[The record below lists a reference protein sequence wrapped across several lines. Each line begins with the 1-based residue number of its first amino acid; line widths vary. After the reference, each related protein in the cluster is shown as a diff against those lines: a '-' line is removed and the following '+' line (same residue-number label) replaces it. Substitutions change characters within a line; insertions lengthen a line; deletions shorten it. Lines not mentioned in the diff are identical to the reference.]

1 MELQKHRI
9 STNIGKDQFLTINL
23 ENSYDLL
30 EILSLKFTQTD
41 IYRSFCSDYGV
52 VCGRIT
58 SNNGFG
64 IPNCRVSIF
73 VPIKDS
79 DTTDPVISALYPY
92 TSVADKD
99 ENNYRYNLLPARK
112 QHGGHVPTGTF
123 PDQEDILTRE
133 EVLQVYHDYY
143 NFTVKTND
151 AGDFMIWGVP
161 LGQQTIHVDVDL
173 SDMGC
178 FSIRPYDFIRQGVSE
193 NNFDRFYN
201 FKSDTDIDGLPQ
213 IVKFDKTIQVVP
225 FWGNKDICQLGIT
238 RVDFD
243 LSEKGIKIQPI
254 SLLLLSTVT
263 DDDGDA
269 VKRTGVIRKK
279 SGYKC
284 NLKTRKG
291 QVEGVRYKTSRV
303 IGSDGVSI
311 YPELEYFDPGV
322 IDEDGSAMLVIPM
335 NMEYTYTNEF
345 GEQEITN
352 DPNKGIATTTT
363 ARFRVGLDVGNVS
376 SFKGTEPAYYLIPNI
391 REFNTHRNSHGDLDG
406 ANEYG
411 EYDENMLS
419 SYVFSD
425 VFEDY
430 FRVPTPTGST
440 LTLMTD
446 EQRNHKRDLMLGV
459 NNNDI
464 PEDTF
469 YKFIYGKV
477 YTPSSFQGTHYEVSS
492 LESFFGLSRRDAFL
506 GIKEI
511 RPNAEDDCPGT
522 ANYIPTN
529 YGFRN
534 RIKFGLL
541 VNQIL
546 LFIQFIFTVIFIK
559 VFEFL
564 GNIFFTIGENFYSV
578 YFGWPFNW
586 RPFEKIGE
594 IFKNIGYVLQDKG
607 TKVLPL
613 TVYPECEEC
622 SEDSAGLLSN
632 SSFVD
637 RYCSIGEVK
646 CKVFGVGSGIG
657 YGDYDIKLIPIDIN
671 VSTTSGTTFLSG
683 TSSSSIETSARSISY
698 TGTPYNPSGYTAQTL
713 NITTLQNLQTKRLDP
728 WSMIQGN
735 PNDSRFVAVVY
746 PYVDDTILPYSATS
760 RPLTGN
766 TKSTSFNDVPL
777 YFNDHGQDIEVN
789 NLISFGSRTYK
800 YSDDN
805 GIDDPWTTYGH
816 WFGTN
821 KVGNYY
827 DTRTNKD
834 LLYDYINIYGDSYFS
849 GTTHFIYDDTTTL
862 IASFFSQE
870 SFSDYFGLDYS
881 QYTNKSNPQYGDT
894 GKYAVNG
901 DGTIRD
907 LGLYAIVKI
916 YDIAALLNPSS
927 NSGTTLTIESG
938 CQKYDKL
945 YDENTSLAYLWANK
959 DVEYGDPYIPH
970 DPDSGFNPSD
980 PHHIDGYYIGKT
992 KPVGPSYSDY
1002 TIMADIS
1009 ANENTNRLP
1018 RYVNWNRIA
1027 DSFFDRKTKTG
1038 LSEVRDGVFTCI
1050 PVIKGKSNN
1059 LNFILEWYK
1068 RKRVHTFFCGGVL
1081 NYSYVDNWLNGL
1093 LYMFKFDFRIK
1104 WDDPTIYD
1112 LNQRG
1117 SKFPRELIYY
1127 DVYKQKFYYRST
1139 PYNPD
1144 DQTFTGQWD
1153 SGGFKGL
1160 IRPTTIYDVG
1170 VRDEFL
1176 YEICY
1181 DPRVD
1186 PTCSVIRDIGSTS
1199 YQDPAYI
1206 IEHVIDYRMDVS
1218 NAKTEI
1224 DDFFSKSQWGSN
1236 DPSILATVVSS
1247 GAINGISSLL
1257 NNAKVLDGD
1266 ITQLMSINNEAG
1278 IEAFDLDVPH
1288 YFNYNNE
1295 FMDPENTMYSGYF
1308 GNTGLTGQWGPT
1320 PIDFKLDA
1328 DGRFVRLCLNNRL
1341 GDYTQKVPLYLW
1353 EKYGEGF
1360 GASGSLD
1367 DQQTFIK
1374 NPDII
1379 ATMKL
1384 QRMISIGSETGT
1396 TTNYVMADGE
1406 EEYMLKPMTKD
1417 HPTFKWQGNYGSSIE
1432 RFEYIKYSVTPNLY
1446 PGTASGETE
1455 GDLWL
1460 NVTGGTFNSVGG
1472 PSGTT
1477 YVVVNK
1483 TWTPMGYYDN
1493 NNQIFLP
1500 QTVNNYTGTRQV
1512 LSTGFHFYFGLRPGQ
1527 TSYNKLIKHYGPKGA
1542 FPPVN

>member
-9 STNIGKDQFLTINL
+9 STNIGVDQNITVELKQNF
-23 ENSYDLL
+23 DLL
-30 EILSLKFTQTD
+30 EILSLKFSQTD

-58 SNNGFG
+58 ANNGFG
-64 IPNCRVSIF
+64 IPNCRISIF
-73 VPIKDS
+73 VPIKDR

-92 TSVADKD
+92 TSVSDRD

-143 NFTVKTND
+143 NFTVKTNE

-178 FSIRPYDFIRQGVSE
+178 FSIRPYDFIRYGVSE
-193 NNFDRFYN
+193 NKFDRFYN

-213 IVKFDKTIQVVP
+213 IIKFDKTIQVVP

-243 LSEKGIKIQPI
+243 LSEKGIKIEPI

-269 VKRTGVIRKK
+269 VKRTGVIRRK

-291 QVEGVRYKTSRV
+291 QVEGVRFKTSKV

-322 IDEDGSAMLVIPM
+322 IDEDGSAMVVIPM

-391 REFNTHRNSHGDLDG
+391 REFNLNSSGQNDY
-406 ANEYG
+406 A

-430 FRVPTPTGST
+430 FRVLTPTTGTT
-440 LTLMTD
+440 LAPMTD
-446 EQRNHKRDLMLGV
+446 AQRNHKRDLMLGV

-511 RPNAEDDCPGT
+511 RPNAEDDCPGS
-522 ANYIPTN
+522 ANYFPTN

-534 RIKFGLL
+534 RIKFNLIIS
-541 VNQIL
+541 VIL
-546 LFIQFIFTVIFIK
+546 LFIQFVFTVLVILF
-559 VFEFL
+559 FEFL
-564 GNIFFTIGENFYSV
+564 GKLLYDVGNALYSFYL
-578 YFGWPFNW
+578 GWPFDW
-586 RPFEKIGE
+586 RPFCGIGE
-594 IFKNIGYVLQDKG
+594 QLMSSAYWIQDRG

-613 TVYPECEEC
+613 TIYPDCEEC
-622 SEDSAGLLSN
+622 TQDATGIATDLSN
-632 SSFVD
+632 VD
-637 RYCSIGEVK
+637 NYCSIGEIK
-646 CKVFGVGSGIG
+646 FKVFGIG
-657 YGDYDIKLIPIDIN
+657 NGWGNVYLIPVEIN
-671 VSTTSGTTFLSG
+671 NSTVAGSSFLSGTTFADPTLSAADSCGTGHTLSNSASLMYLSNTVLNPGQIDEGDDDNSRFFIKAYPFNDTVNYYDSITVTTGTTVAITPFDARFNSGYIYNSLEFINNYDFTWHSDYNYFNNDIVPYTQTGNYNDYYVNPTGGTNQLYNWLNIYTASTNNATVVKIPTNKWKDLSG
-683 TSSSSIETSARSISY
+683 INYDEFGSSSGTMKRNGYKSTFNDGNSFVVFRVYDRTCLKNTNLLGTTMTIETGCAKYDKFYDEPKNSNYILWASGSTTY
-698 TGTPYNPSGYTAQTL
+698 GDPHLPVFPTSELPGYHPKPGYTA
-713 NITTLQNLQTKRLDP
+713 
-728 WSMIQGN
+728 
-735 PNDSRFVAVVY
+735 
-746 PYVDDTILPYSATS
+746 
-760 RPLTGN
+760 
-766 TKSTSFNDVPL
+766 
-777 YFNDHGQDIEVN
+777 
-789 NLISFGSRTYK
+789 
-800 YSDDN
+800 
-805 GIDDPWTTYGH
+805 TTY
-816 WFGTN
+816 N
-821 KVGNYY
+821 VG
-827 DTRTNKD
+827 
-834 LLYDYINIYGDSYFS
+834 DYIELPSIS
-849 GTTHFIYDDTTTL
+849 G
-862 IASFFSQE
+862 
-870 SFSDYFGLDYS
+870 
-881 QYTNKSNPQYGDT
+881 KPT
-894 GKYAVNG
+894 G
-901 DGTIRD
+901 
-907 LGLYAIVKI
+907 
-916 YDIAALLNPSS
+916 
-927 NSGTTLTIESG
+927 
-938 CQKYDKL
+938 
-945 YDENTSLAYLWANK
+945 
-959 DVEYGDPYIPH
+959 
-970 DPDSGFNPSD
+970 
-980 PHHIDGYYIGKT
+980 
-992 KPVGPSYSDY
+992 DY
-1002 TIMADIS
+1002 TIMANICAS
-1009 ANENTNRLP
+1009 NNAQRMP
-1018 RYVNWNRIA
+1018 RFSKWGCINPQYY
-1027 DSFFDRKTKTG
+1027 DRKTKSG
-1038 LSEVRDGVFTCI
+1038 YSEIRDGVFTCI
-1050 PVIKGKSNN
+1050 PVIHGDSNN
-1059 LNFILEWYK
+1059 MSFLKEWYN
-1068 RKRVHTFFCGGVL
+1068 RKYVGTFFCGGVV
-1081 NYSYVDNWLNGL
+1081 NFSYIDNWLNGL

-1117 SKFPRELIYY
+1117 SKFPRELVFY
-1127 DVYKQKFYYRST
+1127 DVYQQKFYYRST
-1139 PYNPD
+1139 PYNPNT
-1144 DQTFTGQWD
+1144 QKFTGQWD

-1199 YQDPAYI
+1199 YQDPAYV
-1206 IEHVIDYRMDVS
+1206 IEHVIDYRLDASNSKADVS
-1218 NAKTEI
+1218 
-1224 DDFFSKSQWGSN
+1224 DFFSKSEN
-1236 DPSILATVVSS
+1236 
-1247 GAINGISSLL
+1247 GANT
-1257 NNAKVLDGD
+1257 KVLDGD

-1278 IEAFDLDVPH
+1278 IEAFDLDVPQ

-1295 FMDPENTMYSGYF
+1295 FMDPEDPTYRPYF
-1308 GNTGLTGQWGPT
+1308 GISGQWGPT
-1320 PIDFKLDA
+1320 PIDFKLDQ

-1360 GASGSLD
+1360 GLSGGLS
-1367 DQQTFIK
+1367 DQQRFVK
-1374 NPDII
+1374 NPNTI

-1384 QRMISIGSETGT
+1384 QRMFSIGSETGT

-1406 EEYMLKPMTKD
+1406 EEYLLKPMTKD
-1417 HPTFKWQGNYGSSIE
+1417 HPTFQWTGNYGSSIE
-1432 RFEYIKYSVTPNLY
+1432 RFEYIKDYAPNL
-1446 PGTASGETE
+1446 TVNAASGDTE
-1455 GDLWL
+1455 GDLWYY
-1460 NVTGGTFNSVGG
+1460 VTGGTMNSIGG
-1472 PSGTT
+1472 TSGQT
-1477 YVVVNK
+1477 YVVVNN

-1500 QTVNNYTGTRQV
+1500 QTVNNYSGTRQV

-1527 TSYNKLIKHYGPKGA
+1527 SSYNKLIKYYGPKGA

>member
-9 STNIGKDQFLTINL
+9 ATNIGVDQNITFELKQN
-23 ENSYDLL
+23 YDLL
-30 EILSLKFTQTD
+30 EILSIKISQTD

-58 SNNGFG
+58 ANNGFG

-73 VPIKDS
+73 VPIKDI

-92 TSVADKD
+92 TSVEDRN

-112 QHGGHVPTGTF
+112 QHGGHKPTGTF

-161 LGQQTIHVDVDL
+161 LGQQTIHVDIDL

-178 FSIRPYDFIRQGVSE
+178 FSIRPYDFIRHGVAE
-193 NNFDRFYN
+193 DRFDRFYK

-213 IVKFDKTIQVVP
+213 IVKFNKTIQVVP

-243 LSEKGIKIQPI
+243 LSEKGIKIEPI
-254 SLLLLSTVT
+254 SLFLLSTVT
-263 DDDGDA
+263 DDNGDA
-269 VKRTGVIRKK
+269 VKRSGVIRKK
-279 SGYKC
+279 TGYKC

-291 QVEGVRYKTSRV
+291 QVEGVRFKTSKV
-303 IGSDGVSI
+303 IGSDGVSE
-311 YPELEYFDPGV
+311 YPELEYFEPGV

-345 GEQEITN
+345 GEQDITN

-376 SFKGTEPAYYLIPNI
+376 TFKGTESAYYLIPNI
-391 REFNTHRNSHGDLDG
+391 REFNLDPKG
-406 ANEYG
+406 YNDYG
-411 EYDENMLS
+411 EYNETMLS

-440 LTLMTD
+440 LSLMTN
-446 EQRNHKRDLMLGV
+446 EQRNHKMDLMLGV
-459 NNNDI
+459 NNDDI

-477 YTPSSFQGTHYEVSS
+477 YTPSSFQGTHYEVSTI
-492 LESFFGLSRRDAFL
+492 ESFFGLSRRDAFL

-511 RPNAEDDCPGT
+511 RPNAEDDCSGS
-522 ANYIPTN
+522 ANYFPTN
-529 YGFRN
+529 YGFKN

-541 VNQIL
+541 ITQIL
-546 LFIQFIFTVIFIK
+546 LFLQFIFAVIFIK
-559 VFEFL
+559 IFEFL
-564 GNIFFTIGENFYSV
+564 GRIFRSIGQSLYDV

-586 RPFEKIGE
+586 RPFCRIGE
-594 IFKNIGYVLQDKG
+594 NFMNTAYVLQDRG
-607 TKVLPL
+607 TKQLPL

-622 SEDSAGLLSN
+622 TSDTGSDN
-632 SSFVD
+632 NNQNTNDNF
-637 RYCSIGEVK
+637 CCIGEVK
-646 CKVFGVGSGIG
+646 CKVFGVGVDTVTG
-657 YGDYDIKLIPIDIN
+657 YGDKVMLIPFEIRTG
-671 VSTTSGTTFLSG
+671 TTTGSTFLSG
-683 TSSSSIETSARSISY
+683 MTLNETSSRSFSY
-698 TGTPYNPSGYTAQTL
+698 TGNTTYTP
-713 NITTLQNLQTKRLDP
+713 QNLDINSLQQLHDSSHLLDP
-728 WSMIQGN
+728 TLIPEGDYN
-735 PNDSRFVAVVY
+735 NSRFYAHIY
-746 PYVDDTILPYSATS
+746 PIIDDNILPYSATTK
-760 RPLTGN
+760 PQTGIV
-766 TKSTSFNDVPL
+766 KSSTFADSIV
-777 YFNDHGQDIEVN
+777 YFNYNGAAVEIN
-789 NLISFGSRTYK
+789 SLISFGSNIQDYP
-800 YSDDN
+800 SLN
-805 GIDDPWTTYGH
+805 ILGFHIDGTNNWFNNESYPNYYNSVTNQNVLANIFDVYGH
-816 WFGTN
+816 HLNTNNKTDWISANYTYEEFTNNFGL
-821 KVGNYY
+821 NY
-827 DTRTNKD
+827 DN
-834 LLYDYINIYGDSYFS
+834 YGQKRS
-849 GTTHFIYDDTTTL
+849 G
-862 IASFFSQE
+862 SSQE
-870 SFSDYFGLDYS
+870 DGRY
-881 QYTNKSNPQYGDT
+881 
-894 GKYAVNG
+894 NG
-901 DGTIRD
+901 AGVVRD
-907 LGLYAIVKI
+907 LGLYAVLRI
-916 YDIAALLNPSS
+916 YDRAAPLTEKST
-927 NSGTTLTIESG
+927 SGNTLSIETG
-938 CQKYDKL
+938 CEKYDKL
-945 YDENTSLAYLWANK
+945 YNETTSLAYLWANSN
-959 DVEYGDPYIPH
+959 VTYGNPYLPHNPDTGFDPNSIYHIN
-970 DPDSGFNPSD
+970 GFVIS
-980 PHHIDGYYIGKT
+980 KT
-992 KPVGPSYSDY
+992 KPSGSSYSGY

-1009 ANENTNRLP
+1009 ASENTDRLP
-1018 RYVNWNRIA
+1018 RYSPWGCI
-1027 DSFFDRKTKTG
+1027 SSSYFDRKTKTG

-1059 LNFILEWYK
+1059 FDFLLEWYR
-1068 RKRVHTFFCGGVL
+1068 RKRVHSFFCGGVL
-1081 NYSYVDNWLNGL
+1081 NYSYIDNWLNGL

-1104 WDDPTIYD
+1104 WDNQAIYD

-1117 SKFPRELIYY
+1117 SKFPRELLFY
-1127 DVYKQKFYYRST
+1127 DVYQQKFYYRST
-1139 PYNPD
+1139 PYNPNTK
-1144 DQTFTGQWD
+1144 TFTGQWD

-1160 IRPTTIYDVG
+1160 IRPTTVYDVG

-1186 PTCSVIRDIGSTS
+1186 PSCSVIRDIGSTS
-1199 YQDPAYI
+1199 YQDPANI
-1206 IEHVIDYRMDVS
+1206 LEHVIDYRMDVS
-1218 NAKTEI
+1218 GAKTNVE
-1224 DDFFSKSQWGSN
+1224 DFFSKSQWGPS
-1236 DPSILATVVSS
+1236 DPNLLVSLVGVGVAGLAAPAVTT
-1247 GAINGISSLL
+1247 LL
-1257 NNAKVLDGD
+1257 NNSKVLDGD
-1266 ITQLMSINNEAG
+1266 ITQLMSINNEVG

-1341 GDYTQKVPLYLW
+1341 GDYTQKVPFYLW
-1353 EKYGEGF
+1353 EKYGDGF
-1360 GASGSLD
+1360 GASGGLS
-1367 DQQTFIK
+1367 DQQTFLK
-1374 NPDII
+1374 NPSTI
-1379 ATMKL
+1379 ASMKL
-1384 QRMISIGSETGT
+1384 QRIFSIGSETGT

-1406 EEYMLKPMTKD
+1406 EEYMLKPITKD
-1417 HPTFKWQGNYGSSIE
+1417 HDTFKWPGNYGSSIE
-1432 RFEYIKYSVTPNLY
+1432 RFEYIKYSGTPNLY
-1446 PGTASGETE
+1446 FGAASGETE

-1460 NVTGGTFNSVGG
+1460 NITGGSFNSVGG

-1483 TWTPMGYYDN
+1483 TWTPMGYYDK

-1500 QTVNNYTGTRQV
+1500 QTVNNYTGTKQV

-1527 TSYNKLIKHYGPKGA
+1527 TSYNKLIKYYGPKGA
-1542 FPPVN
+1542 FPPAE